1 MPDGLAPPKPHLAF
15 FFMKSPRNPISIVT
29 FALFAGASLLLA
41 SASFAQNPAAKETD
55 PRLHADG
62 PGWRLQKADVTDPK
76 LPRILLMGDSILNG
90 YYPGVVKAL
99 EGKAFVDAWVTPTN
113 QGDKSL
119 PRQIEDVCKQGPYAI
134 IHFNLGLHGWQKGR
148 IPEGQYEPL
157 THLMVQAFKKND
169 PEAKLIWAS
178 TTPVTKEKTPG
189 ELDPEIN
196 PIIVE
201 HNAMA
206 AKVMQEEG
214 APTDDL
220 NALMLP
226 HLDLARGDRF
236 HWQPAGT
243 AMLVKQVSDTLLKA
257 IEELPKK

>member
-1 MPDGLAPPKPHLAF
+1 MI
-15 FFMKSPRNPISIVT
+15 ISR
-29 FALFAGASLLLA
+29 LSLLVTSLLPLLF
-41 SASFAQNPAAKETD
+41 SATAFSQTPPAQETD

-62 PGWRLQKADVTDPK
+62 PGWRLQKAAITDPSR
-76 LPRILLMGDSILNG
+76 PRVLLMGDSILNG
-90 YYPGVVKAL
+90 YLPGVTKAL
-99 EGKAFVDAWVTPTN
+99 EGKAFVDAWVTPTS

-119 PRQIEDVCKQGPYAI
+119 PRQIEQVLAQGPYAV

-157 THLMVQAFKKND
+157 THAMIQAFRQHAPK
-169 PEAKLIWAS
+169 AILIWAS
-178 TTPVTKEKTPG
+178 TTPVTKQDHPG

-206 AKVMQEEG
+206 AKVMKEDG
-214 APTDDL
+214 VPTDDL
-220 NALMLP
+220 NALMVQ

-236 HWQPAGT
+236 HWKPEGT
-243 AMLVKQVSDTLLKA
+243 ALLVKQVSETLLKA
-257 IEELPKK
+257 LEK

>member
-1 MPDGLAPPKPHLAF
+1 M
-15 FFMKSPRNPISIVT
+15 IS
-29 FALFAGASLLLA
+29 LRLSLLLA
-41 SASFAQNPAAKETD
+41 LLLPVLSATAFSQTTPAQETD

-62 PGWRLQKADVTDPK
+62 PGWRLQKAAITDSS
-76 LPRILLMGDSILNG
+76 LPRVLLMGDSILNG
-90 YYPGVVKAL
+90 YLPGVTKAL
-99 EGKAFVDAWVTPTN
+99 EGKAFVDAWVTPTS

-119 PRQIEDVCKQGPYAI
+119 PRQIEEVLAQGPYAV

-157 THLMVQAFKKND
+157 THAMVQAFRQRAPK
-169 PEAKLIWAS
+169 AVLIWAS
-178 TTPVTKEKTPG
+178 TTPVTKQDHPG

-206 AKVMQEEG
+206 ATVMKEEG
-214 APTDDL
+214 VPTDEL
-220 NALMLP
+220 NALMMQ

-236 HWQPAGT
+236 HWKPEGT
-243 AMLVKQVSDTLLKA
+243 ALLVKQVSETLLKA
-257 IEELPKK
+257 LGR